1 MSTRPT
7 VMAINEARII
17 NDLPSYPVFTGHH
30 LSDRTYTPFTTR
42 SPYGDAV
49 IEYQE
54 NIRNYQRAYQA
65 NLEYSRRQGL
75 RTAQEVPPAVHN
87 TFLNKIKN
95 FMKRFSRKRNRRN
108 RVAPDPIFTMG
119 APPVFARYSPKGRKS
134 RKKRKKTRRKSKKN
148 KRKTIKKR

>member
-17 NDLPSYPVFTGHH
+17 NDLPSYPVFTGHD

-42 SPYGDAV
+42 SPYADAV

-54 NIRNYQRAYQA
+54 NIRNYQRAYQE
-65 NLEYSRRQGL
+65 NLEYSRREGL

-95 FMKRFSRKRNRRN
+95 FMKRFTRKRNRRN

-134 RKKRKKTRRKSKKN
+134 RKKA
-148 KRKTIKKR
+148 